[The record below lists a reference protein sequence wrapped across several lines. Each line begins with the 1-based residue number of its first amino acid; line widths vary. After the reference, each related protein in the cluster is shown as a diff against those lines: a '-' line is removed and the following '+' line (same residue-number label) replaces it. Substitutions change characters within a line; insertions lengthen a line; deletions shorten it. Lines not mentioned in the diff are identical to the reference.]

1 MLLRPLRRVGKSAV
15 SGDKARQ
22 DVVPDQSIQMQSAN
36 SIKLTS
42 VSARMF
48 DCNLELWFDKFKGSD
63 DDGDNID
70 IESMLPGAAGSRQQ
84 AAGSRQQAAGAAG
97 RGQQQGEQVMYISVT
112 PASKASQ
119 NNRPFIAC
127 LLSTYVT
134 PPYSTLPRVVFLRLL
149 ALNSCMTYQIMS
161 MIQSIM

>member
-70 IESMLPGAAGSRQQ
+70 IESMLRCPEQQAAGSRQQ

-97 RGQQQGEQVMYISVT
+97 SGSSRGS
-112 PASKASQ
+112 
-119 NNRPFIAC
+119 R
-127 LLSTYVT
+127 
-134 PPYSTLPRVVFLRLL
+134 
-149 ALNSCMTYQIMS
+149 
-161 MIQSIM
+161 

>member
-48 DCNLELWFDKFKGSD
+48 DCNLELGLTNSKVR
-63 DDGDNID
+63 
-70 IESMLPGAAGSRQQ
+70 M
-84 AAGSRQQAAGAAG
+84 
-97 RGQQQGEQVMYISVT
+97 MMVT
-112 PASKASQ
+112 
-119 NNRPFIAC
+119 I
-127 LLSTYVT
+127 
-134 PPYSTLPRVVFLRLL
+134 
-149 ALNSCMTYQIMS
+149 
-161 MIQSIM
+161 